1 MANWVIIFSWHEQD
15 SREGK
20 EQRWRGTRQIVLV
33 FEGQCA
39 AHSLPGTKTAL
50 RGGGWGQGEDL
61 RGRSPVN
68 ISGLEKI
75 PSFNC
80 FSGTCMALDGHVSL
94 ASETHFPVA
103 QTGDSIFFSLFPSP

>member
-1 MANWVIIFSWHEQD
+1 MLL
-15 SREGK
+15 
-20 EQRWRGTRQIVLV
+20 TP
-33 FEGQCA
+33 
-39 AHSLPGTKTAL
+39 SLGLRKTAL

-103 QTGDSIFFSLFPSP
+103 QTGDSIFFFPLSQSITANNHLCEHKLSR

>member
-39 AHSLPGTKTAL
+39 AHSLPGTKKDGPAWWGVGS
-50 RGGGWGQGEDL
+50 GGGPARTEPCEHFRVGE
-61 RGRSPVN
+61 N
-68 ISGLEKI
+68 TK
-75 PSFNC
+75 F
-80 FSGTCMALDGHVSL
+80 
-94 ASETHFPVA
+94 
-103 QTGDSIFFSLFPSP
+103 